1 MNNSDKFDYTYSAPT
16 ENERRE
22 IEDIRKLYDAPP
34 KAESDLEN
42 LRKLNKKVT
51 NPPKIV
57 AAVMCVFG
65 VLIFGL
71 GMTCVLEWTL
81 YLWGVLISFAGAG
94 VLGATYPVYRA
105 ILKRNKEKYGRQIIE
120 LSDKLLNKEE
130 AEG

>member
-1 MNNSDKFDYTYSAPT
+1 MNNNDKFDYTYSAPT

-22 IEDIRKLYDAPP
+22 IEDIRKLYNAPP
-34 KAESDLEN
+34 KVESDLES

-51 NPPKIV
+51 NPPKAV
-57 AAVMCVFG
+57 AAVMCVVG

-71 GMTCVLEWTL
+71 GMALALEWGL
-81 YLWGVLISFAGAG
+81 YLWGVLVSLAGAG

-105 ILKRNKEKYGRQIIE
+105 ILKRNKQRYGRQIIE